1 MHIHKN
7 IPVHKLTYNMC
18 TTHVQHTETVPV
30 DIKSELF
37 DRMSAFLKEEKV
49 EGFVKAGT
57 ERVIQTDKKKK

>member
-1 MHIHKN
+1 M
-7 IPVHKLTYNMC
+7 
-18 TTHVQHTETVPV
+18 QHTETVPV

-57 ERVIQTDKKKK
+57 ERVIKTDKKKK